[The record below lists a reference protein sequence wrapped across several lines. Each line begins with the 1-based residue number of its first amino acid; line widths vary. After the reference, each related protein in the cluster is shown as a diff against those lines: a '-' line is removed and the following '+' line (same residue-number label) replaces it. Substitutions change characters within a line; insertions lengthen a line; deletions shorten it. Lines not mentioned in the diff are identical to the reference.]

1 MNLWFK
7 RLLTVFIQIF
17 IVITITFFLVRI
29 MPGDPALLVLGTDKA
44 SDPEAVEQI
53 HEELGLNNS
62 PLQQYVIYIKD
73 ILHLNFGTSFA
84 NNTEVLDLL
93 KETFPKTLELAI
105 VAMLIGS
112 AFGITFGVIAA
123 VRRGGI
129 IDKFVSAVASIG
141 ISFPVFITGAFFI
154 IIFSFKLEILPSSGY
169 SDFFEDPI
177 DHIIRLILPAITLA
191 FSLSAPVARMMRSSM
206 LEILN
211 KDFVQTLRAK
221 GLSERLVIFKHTLRN
236 AIISVVTVIG
246 LELGNLIGG
255 SVILEYLYNW
265 PGINSL
271 LVEAI
276 ETRDFPI
283 IQGSIILIA
292 SFYIIINLIIE
303 LIYGII
309 DPRTR

>member
-1 MNLWFK
+1 
-7 RLLTVFIQIF
+7 
-17 IVITITFFLVRI
+17 

-129 IDKFVSAVASIG
+129 IDKFVSAVAAIG
-141 ISFPVFITGAFFI
+141 ISFPVCITGAFFSI
-154 IIFSFKLEILPSSGY
+154 FFSFISDILTS
-169 SDFFEDPI
+169 
-177 DHIIRLILPAITLA
+177 
-191 FSLSAPVARMMRSSM
+191 
-206 LEILN
+206 
-211 KDFVQTLRAK
+211 
-221 GLSERLVIFKHTLRN
+221 
-236 AIISVVTVIG
+236 
-246 LELGNLIGG
+246 
-255 SVILEYLYNW
+255 
-265 PGINSL
+265 
-271 LVEAI
+271 
-276 ETRDFPI
+276 
-283 IQGSIILIA
+283 IQ
-292 SFYIIINLIIE
+292 Y
-303 LIYGII
+303 
-309 DPRTR
+309 